1 MRRLSRS
8 ILVLSFVVSL
18 AATNTLHARII
29 NDDGD
34 PRTRPI
40 TPPRIVRAIKQV
52 IRFIWA
58 PSDDG
63 GQIIPPKP

>member
-8 ILVLSFVVSL
+8 ILVLSFVFSL

-40 TPPRIVRAIKQV
+40 TPRIVRAIKQV
-52 IRFIWA
+52 IRFITQ
-58 PSDDG
+58 PGDDG
-63 GQIIPPKP
+63 NLLIPPKP

>member
-8 ILVLSFVVSL
+8 ILVLSFVLSL
-18 AATNTLHARII
+18 AATSTLHARII

-40 TPPRIVRAIKQV
+40 TPRIVRVIKQV

-63 GQIIPPKP
+63 GQIVVPKP

>member
-8 ILVLSFVVSL
+8 ILVLSVVVCL
-18 AATNTLHARII
+18 ATPSVYARAI

-34 PRTRPI
+34 PRTHPI
-40 TPPRIVRAIKQV
+40 TPRIVRVIKNV

-63 GQIIPPKP
+63 GQLLPPHP

>member
-8 ILVLSFVVSL
+8 ILVLSFVFSL
-18 AATNTLHARII
+18 AATSTLHARII

-40 TPPRIVRAIKQV
+40 TPRIVRVIKQV
-52 IRFIWA
+52 IRFLTK
-58 PSDDG
+58 PGDDG
-63 GQIIPPKP
+63 GQIIPPHP

>member
-18 AATNTLHARII
+18 ATPNVYARAI

-34 PRTRPI
+34 PRTRPVL
-40 TPPRIVRAIKQV
+40 PRIVRVIKRV
-52 IRFIWA
+52 IQFVSKPW
-58 PSDDG
+58 DDG
-63 GQIIPPKP
+63 GLPIPPNP

>member
-8 ILVLSFVVSL
+8 ILVLSFVFSL
-18 AATNTLHARII
+18 AATTLHARII
-29 NDDGD
+29 NDDGA

-40 TPPRIVRAIKQV
+40 TPPRIVRMIKQV
-52 IRFIWA
+52 IRLIWA